1 MITRLK
7 VSNFKSHKDTDLKLR
22 NLTLLTGINGCG
34 KTSVL
39 QALLLL
45 RQSYKKNRLMQ
56 GLDLNNP
63 LVAIGIGDEAL
74 SQFAESGEMGFTID
88 IDNETLDFRFDATN
102 ALKASFI
109 PAAKYS
115 ENITEEFLKRKSLF
129 NNNFQYISAL
139 RWGGRSN
146 FPKDTYTV
154 EVEGQMSNEKG
165 QCELIGNFLH
175 HFSSRKTYNYRSGN
189 EEQPLSLLD
198 QVIYWEQLISPG
210 VNLRVEPSADSTS
223 YNVIYDFLSNGDAKP
238 VKNLRAENVGF
249 GISYTLPVITALVY
263 AECSSLLL
271 IENPE
276 AHLHPDGQ
284 VELARLMALAA
295 QRGVQL
301 IIETHSDHIINGV
314 LKACLDA
321 EKGERG
327 INRKNVGIYYFGGKD
342 IRNVSFYEDVK
353 VVEGGQLDY
362 QPKGFFDQIEAYQDY
377 LNSYYEHD

>member
-7 VSNFKSHKDTDLKLR
+7 VSNFKSHKNTELILR

-63 LVAIGIGDEAL
+63 LVGIGIGDEAL
-74 SQFAESGEMGFTID
+74 SQFAESGEMSFTLD
-88 IDNETLDFRFDATN
+88 IDGETLAFHYDVTN

-109 PAAKYS
+109 PAANYS
-115 ENITEEFLKRKSLF
+115 ESITEEILKTKSLF
-129 NNNFQYISAL
+129 NNHFQYISAL

-154 EVEGQMSNEKG
+154 ETEGQMSNEKG

-175 HFSSRKTYNYRSGN
+175 YFSSKTTYNYRSGK
-189 EEQPLSLLD
+189 EDQPLSLLD

-210 VNLRVEPSADSTS
+210 VYLRVEQSADSTS
-223 YNVIYDFLSNGDAKP
+223 YNVIYDFQAKGDAKP
-238 VKNLRAENVGF
+238 VKNLRAENIGF

-263 AECSSLLL
+263 AEPGSLLM

-301 IIETHSDHIINGV
+301 IVETHSDHIINGV
-314 LKACLDA
+314 LRACLDA
-321 EKGERG
+321 ERGNRG
-327 INRKNVGIYYFGGKD
+327 IDRDNVSIYYFGGKD
-342 IRNVSFYEDVK
+342 NYNVSLFEDVR
-353 VVEGGQLDY
+353 VIEGGQLEY
-362 QPKGFFDQIEAYQDY
+362 QPKGFFDQLEAYQDY

>member
-7 VSNFKSHKDTDLKLR
+7 VSNFKSHKNTELHLR

-45 RQSYKKNRLMQ
+45 RQTYKKNRLMQ

-63 LVAIGIGDEAL
+63 LVNIGIGNEAL
-74 SQFAESGEMGFTID
+74 SQFAEKGEIGFEID
-88 IDNETLDFRFDATN
+88 EDGQMLDFCYDATN
-102 ALKASFI
+102 SLNASFI
-109 PAAKYS
+109 PVAHYS
-115 ENITEEFLKRKSLF
+115 ENIKEDTLRDKSLF
-129 NNNFQYISAL
+129 SNNFQYISAL

-154 EVEGQMSNEKG
+154 ETEGQMSNEKG

-175 HFSSRKTYNYRSGN
+175 YYSSKFTYNYFTGN

-198 QVIYWEQLISPG
+198 QVIDWEQLISPG
-210 VNLRVEPSADSTS
+210 VYLRVEPSADKTS
-223 YNVIYDFLSNGDAKP
+223 YNVLYDFISKGDTKP
-238 VKNLRAENVGF
+238 VKDLRAENIGF
-249 GISYTLPVITALVY
+249 GISYTLPVITALTY
-263 AECSSLLL
+263 SERGSLIM

-295 QRGVQL
+295 ERGVQL

-321 EKGERG
+321 ERGERG
-327 INRKNVGIYYFGGKD
+327 IERNNVAIYYFGGKD
-342 IRNVSFYEDVK
+342 NRNVSLYEEVK
-353 VVEGGQLDY
+353 VVEGGQLEY
-362 QPKGFFDQIEAYQDY
+362 QPKGFFDQQEAYQDY
-377 LNSYYEHD
+377 LNSYFEHD

>member
-7 VSNFKSHKDTDLKLR
+7 VSNFKSHKDTELR
-22 NLTLLTGINGCG
+22 LCNLTLLTGINGCG

-74 SQFAESGEMGFTID
+74 SQFAETGEMGFTLD
-88 IDNETLDFRFDATN
+88 IDGETLAFHYDVTN

-109 PAAKYS
+109 PASHYS
-115 ENITEEFLKRKSLF
+115 ENITDEHLKKMSLF
-129 NNNFQYISAL
+129 NNGFQYISAL

-154 EVEGQMSNEKG
+154 ETEGQMSNEKG
-165 QCELIGNFLH
+165 QCEFIGNFLH
-175 HFSSRKTYNYRSGN
+175 HFSSKKTFNYQSGN
-189 EEQPLSLLD
+189 EEQPVSLLD

-210 VNLRVEPSADSTS
+210 VYLRVEPSADSTS
-223 YNVIYDFLSNGDAKP
+223 FNVIYDFLATGNAKP
-238 VKNLRAENVGF
+238 VKNLRAENIGF

-263 AECSSLLL
+263 AERGSLLM

-301 IIETHSDHIINGV
+301 IVETHSDHIINGV

-321 EKGERG
+321 ERGNRG
-327 INRKNVGIYYFGGKD
+327 IDKDNVSIYYFGGKD
-342 IRNVSFYEDVK
+342 SHNVSLFEEVK
-353 VVEGGQLDY
+353 VMEGGQLEY
-362 QPKGFFDQIEAYQDY
+362 QPKGFFDQLEQYQDY
-377 LNSYYEHD
+377 LNSYYQHG

>member
-7 VSNFKSHKDTDLKLR
+7 VSNFKSHKDTELQLR

-63 LVAIGIGDEAL
+63 LVNIGIGNEAL
-74 SQFAESGEMGFTID
+74 SQFAESGDICFEMDEDGQK
-88 IDNETLDFRFDATN
+88 LVFRYDATKS
-102 ALKASFI
+102 LSASFI
-109 PAAKYS
+109 PVVQYS
-115 ENITEEFLKRKSLF
+115 DNIKEELLKGMSLF
-129 NNNFQYISAL
+129 NNDFQYISAL

-154 EVEGQMSNEKG
+154 ETEGQMSNEKG

-175 HFSSRKTYNYRSGN
+175 YYSSKLTYDYRSGN
-189 EEQPLSLLD
+189 EERPLSLLD

-210 VNLRVEPSADSTS
+210 VYLRVEPSVDNTS
-223 YNVIYDFLSNGDAKP
+223 YNVLYDFLSRGDAKP
-238 VKNLRAENVGF
+238 VKNLRAENIGF

-263 AECSSLLL
+263 AERGSLLM

-314 LKACLDA
+314 LKSCLDA
-321 EKGERG
+321 ERGGRG
-327 INRKNVGIYYFGGKD
+327 IERDNVAVYYFGGKD
-342 IRNVSFYEDVK
+342 NRNVSLYEEVK
-353 VVEGGQLDY
+353 VVEGGQLEY

>member
-7 VSNFKSHKDTDLKLR
+7 ISNFKSHRATELFVR

-45 RQSYKKNRLMQ
+45 RQSFKKNRLMQ

-63 LVAIGIGDEAL
+63 LVSIGIGNEAL
-74 SQFAESGEMGFTID
+74 SQFAESGEIGFEID
-88 IDNETLDFRFDATN
+88 EDGQTLDFHYEASDS
-102 ALKASFI
+102 LKASFL
-109 PAAKYS
+109 PVSRYS
-115 ENITEEFLKRKSLF
+115 SNIQEDYLKGLSLF
-129 NNNFQYISAL
+129 NNNFQYISSL

-154 EVEGQMSNEKG
+154 ESESQMSNEKG
-165 QCELIGNFLH
+165 QCELIGHFLH
-175 HFSSRKTYNYRSGN
+175 HYSSKPTYNYRSGN
-189 EEQPLSLLD
+189 EAQPLSLLD

-210 VNLRVEPSADSTS
+210 VNLRVEQSSDNTS
-223 YNVIYDFLSNGDAKP
+223 YNVIYDFMSQGDAKP
-238 VKNLRAENVGF
+238 VKNLRAENIGF
-249 GISYTLPVITALVY
+249 GISYTLPVIAALVY
-263 AECSSLLL
+263 AERGSLLM

-284 VELARLMALAA
+284 VELARLISLAA

-314 LKACLDA
+314 LKCCLDA
-321 EKGERG
+321 ERGGRG
-327 INRKNVGIYYFGGKD
+327 IDKDNVSIYYFGGKD
-342 IRNVSFYEDVK
+342 RNNVSHYDKITVE
-353 VVEGGQLDY
+353 EGGQLDY
-362 QPKGFFDQIEAYQDY
+362 QPKGFFDQLETYQDY
-377 LNSYYEHD
+377 LNSYYQYD